1 MNDTIDQLIQAR
13 FDAVANPINDGEWR
27 DVLARARAADSP
39 SPRRRGTL
47 RGRAPIRLA
56 LAGAVAIVALAVSAA
71 AFGWPGTFVDFFKA
85 RPAPESVKAFFHTHD
100 VAPPNGVSPNATVGQ
115 PREVM
120 TASFDANNSP
130 PTNPTEH
137 TLYVAAR
144 TDGGFCFLWTDYGGS
159 CAEPED
165 AAAATTDP
173 EARPIGVEWLAGDYA
188 TFTDGYVRGE
198 ARTVEARFADG
209 SSVAVPVTWV
219 SAPIDAGFFAYVVPP
234 AHQTR
239 DNALSSV
246 VGLDGNGK
254 VVGQADIGVTKPLD
268 EDVLQ
273 TLPDGTKYSLPRRAQ
288 AAKAREPFSFRTT
301 SGGHAYVWVMPRT
314 GGGSCYLFGT
324 GAGGGFGCL
333 SPRELSQLPAVN
345 GGVYGNGGVYFAEVR
360 PSIAKVE
367 LRYAN
372 GQTERLTPVDGFLLH
387 QIPAADHKAGS
398 RLVATVGLS
407 RSGKRVFTQR
417 LQTR

>member
-1 MNDTIDQLIQAR
+1 MNETIDQLIQAR
-13 FDAVANPINDGEWR
+13 FDAVANQIDDCEWK
-27 DVLARARAADSP
+27 DVLARSHAAHSP
-39 SPRRRGTL
+39 VRRRNTLL

-56 LAGAVAIVALAVSAA
+56 LAGAVAVVALAASAA
-71 AFGWPGTFVDFFKA
+71 AFGWPGAFVDFFKA
-85 RPAPESVKAFFHTHD
+85 RPAPERVEAFFRSHD
-100 VAPPNGVSPNATVGQ
+100 VALPHGLDPYATVGQ
-115 PREVM
+115 ARAVM

-137 TLYVAAR
+137 TLYVAPR
-144 TDGGFCFLWTDYGGS
+144 TAGGFCFVWTGYGGS
-159 CAEPED
+159 CAAPED

-173 EARPIGVEWLAGDYA
+173 EARPLGVEWLAGDYA
-188 TFTDGYVRGE
+188 TFTDGYVRGKVE
-198 ARTVEARFADG
+198 TVEARFGDG
-209 SSVAVPVTWV
+209 SSVTVPVTWV
-219 SAPIDAGFFAYVVPP
+219 STPIDAGFFAYVVPP
-234 AHQTR
+234 THQTT

-268 EDVLQ
+268 QDVLQ
-273 TLPDGTKYSLPRRAQ
+273 TLPDGTRYSLPRRAQ
-288 AAKAREPFSFRTT
+288 AAQAREPFSFRTT
-301 SGGHAYVWVMPRT
+301 TGGHAYLWVMPRT

-333 SPRELSQLPAVN
+333 TPGELSQLPAVN

-360 PSIAKVE
+360 SGIATVE

-372 GQTERLTPVDGFLLH
+372 GQTERLTPIDGFLLH
-387 QIPAADHKAGS
+387 QIPPVDRKT

-407 RSGKRVFTQR
+407 RSGKRVFTHR